1 MGEHSEIL
9 VVRPVYAR
17 WNVGVADLPY
27 RPWWYS
33 YPSAVHDLSALN
45 AAVERMRED
54 VYSNSFVPWKFYAKD
69 QVFEPNLTE
78 DRTYIHVISLEQSR
92 TSTTTSSDES
102 YTLTISEDGHVSIT
116 FVHPLGGIRALS
128 TLTQLFY
135 KHSEANV
142 GVYTPYAPLAV
153 EDAPAFAHRGL
164 NLDISRNI
172 ITPREVMR
180 TIEALAFNKFNR
192 LHLHTSD
199 AQSWPL
205 EIPALPDLAS
215 KGAYHEDQIWSV
227 ADLHEV
233 QNFGSYRGVEVY
245 LEIDMPGHT
254 ASVHAAYPDLI
265 ESYNRQP
272 WPDFSAQP
280 CAGQLKLH
288 YQPVTDFITTLL
300 NDLLPRT
307 APFSPLFHLGGDEV
321 YARAYDMSPF
331 ELKPHLQ
338 SFIDHAIS
346 LVHSHSLTPVVWEE
360 HLLDFNLSLPS
371 DTIVQVWRASMNENR
386 SALAEVVG
394 RGHRALFGAYTHWY
408 LDCGHGGWRD
418 PDPKNPDSPV
428 KSPYLDYCGP
438 LKNWREVYDY
448 DPLADIPKSQRHLV
462 VGGEVHMWAEQT
474 DGANLDNNLWPR
486 VSAAGEVLWRGK
498 GVVSEDVTRRLAEM
512 REWLVASGIAAGP
525 VQVTWCL
532 MNPGNCMQ

>member
-1 MGEHSEIL
+1 MH
-9 VVRPVYAR
+9 
-17 WNVGVADLPY
+17 
-27 RPWWYS
+27 
-33 YPSAVHDLSALN
+33 HLSALN

-54 VYSNSFVPWKFYAKD
+54 VYSHSFVPWKFHAKT

-78 DRTYIHVISLEQSR
+78 DRTYIRVISLEQSR
-92 TSTTTSSDES
+92 PSTTTSSDES
-102 YTLTISEDGHVSIT
+102 YTLMVSKGGNVSIT
-116 FVHPLGGIRALS
+116 FCHPLGGIRALS
-128 TLTQLFY
+128 TLTQIFY
-135 KHSEANV
+135 KHSGANA
-142 GVYTPYAPLAV
+142 GVYTPYAPLTI

-172 ITPREVMR
+172 ITPKDVMR

-192 LHLHTSD
+192 LHLHASD

-205 EIPALPDLAS
+205 EIPALPDLAP

-254 ASVHAAYPDLI
+254 ASIHAAYPDLI
-265 ESYNRQP
+265 QSYNRKP
-272 WPDFSAQP
+272 WVDFSAQP
-280 CAGQLKLH
+280 CAGQFKLD

-300 NDLLPRT
+300 SDLLPRT
-307 APFSPLFHLGGDEV
+307 APFSSLFHLGGDEV
-321 YARAYDMSPF
+321 YAKANDMSPS
-331 ELKPHLQ
+331 ELRPHLQ
-338 SFIDHAIS
+338 SFMNHAFS
-346 LVHSHSLTPVVWEE
+346 LVHSHSLTPIVWEE
-360 HLLDFNLSLPS
+360 HVLDFNITLPP
-371 DTIVQVWRASMNENR
+371 DTIVQVWRAGMKSDR

-394 RGHRALFGAYTHWY
+394 RGHKALFGAHTHWY
-408 LDCGHGGWRD
+408 LDCGHGGWID
-418 PDPKNPDSPV
+418 PDPSNADSPI

-438 LKNWREVYDY
+438 LKNWREVYAY
-448 DPLADIPKSQRHLV
+448 DPLADIPDSQQHLV

-474 DGANLDNNLWPR
+474 DGVILDSNLWPR

-498 GVVSEDVTRRLAEM
+498 GVVGEDATRRLAEM